1 MGNLNPVLDAVG
13 KRIVGC
19 TRCPLHLSR
28 SRAVPGEGNDEAK
41 VVFVGQGPG
50 ENEDASGRPFV
61 GRAGD
66 LLNEWLRKI
75 GLNRDEVW
83 ITNVTRCLPPPG
95 RLPRTHEIRAC
106 APYLLEEIRII
117 NPQVVCPLGNM
128 ALRVLLGKSAKI
140 QEVQGE
146 AIPQEKYFLFPLVH
160 PAAVLRRPDL
170 SDTAMVHVR
179 ALKEFLDSGPAL
191 EPPPGQESLF

>member
-1 MGNLNPVLDAVG
+1 MSPELNALRE
-13 KRIVGC
+13 RILSC

-28 SRAVPGEGNDEAK
+28 SRSVPGEGNPEPHL
-41 VVFVGQGPG
+41 VFVGQGPG

-66 LLNEWLRKI
+66 LLNEWIGEI
-75 GLNRDEVW
+75 GLGRSEVW
-83 ITNVTRCLPPPG
+83 ITNVTRCLPPAG
-95 RLPRTHEIRAC
+95 RLPRAQEIKTC
-106 APYLLEEIRII
+106 TPYLLEEIRLMK
-117 NPQVVCPLGNM
+117 PKVVCPLGNM
-128 ALRVLLGKSAKI
+128 ALQVLLGRPAKI

-146 AIPQEKYFLFPLVH
+146 ATALKDYFLFPLLH

-170 SDTAMVHVR
+170 GDEALVHVR
-179 ALKEFLDSGPAL
+179 ALKRFLDSRPVL